1 MTLQQLKELYA
12 QKSAEMRSLHEST
25 GDEAWTGEV
34 RAKWEAMKVDLKA
47 LKEKIEREE
56 ELRENDQSFVEE
68 RARSGNHGAQPQPEL
83 TGADAEQRS
92 AFDAFL
98 RRGTEPLTAEQRS
111 AVFAMRA
118 QATNPNE
125 AGGFTVPTTLQ
136 ARVIESLNTYGGIA
150 AVCQL
155 LNTDNGAPI
164 AWAVSNGGEE
174 EGELIGENKQA
185 NEKDVEFGMG
195 TLGSYTISSKIIRVS
210 EQLLQDSGID
220 MEAFL
225 AGRISKRCGRTRNRL
240 IVQGTGAAETPEAPA
255 QPKGLEASVGQGAM
269 TASANKFTWQEVN
282 SLIHSVDPAYRA
294 APKFRLAFNDK
305 TAQALEEMVD
315 GNNRPLWLPGIDS
328 DRPATILKQQY
339 VIDQAIAD
347 IAAGKKFMFAGDFN
361 ELILRAVRSLTL
373 KRLVERY
380 AEYGQVGFLAF
391 LRFGI
396 VLQDTAAIKALAG
409 KGAEVAA

>member
-1 MTLQQLKELYA
+1 MTLQQMKELYA
-12 QKSAEMRSLHEST
+12 QKAAEMRSLHEST
-25 GDEAWTGEV
+25 GDEAWNGEV
-34 RAKWEAMKVDLKA
+34 RAKWEAIKVDLKV

-56 ELRENDQSFVEE
+56 ELRENDQSFIEE
-68 RARSGNHGAQPQPEL
+68 RARHGAQGNQQHQQEL
-83 TGADAEQRS
+83 SGADAEQRG

-98 RRGTEPLTAEQRS
+98 RRGAEHLTAEQRS
-111 AVFAMRA
+111 AVFALRA
-118 QATNPNE
+118 QGVSGPE
-125 AGGFTVPTTLQ
+125 AGGYTVPTTLQ

-150 AVCQL
+150 SVCQL
-155 LNTDNGAPI
+155 LSTDNGAPI

-185 NEKDVEFGMG
+185 GEKDVEFGMG
-195 TLGSYTISSKIIRVS
+195 TLGSHTISSKIIRVS

-240 IVQGTGAAETPEAPA
+240 IVQGTGAAETDSAPA
-255 QPKGLEASVGQGAM
+255 QPKGLEASVSLGSV
-269 TASANKFTWQEVN
+269 TASAAKFTWQEVN

-305 TAQALEEMVD
+305 TCQAMEEMVD

-347 IAAGKKFMFAGDFN
+347 IAAGKKFMYAGDFN

-380 AEYGQVGFLAF
+380 AEFGQVGFLAF

-409 KGAEVAA
+409 KGEGK

>member
-25 GDEAWTGEV
+25 GDDAWTGEV
-34 RAKWEAMKVDLKA
+34 RAKWETIRTE
-47 LKEKIEREE
+47 LKEIKDKIEREE
-56 ELRENDQSFVEE
+56 ELRQNDQSFVEE
-68 RARSGNHGAQPQPEL
+68 RARQPHADRPNEQL
-83 TGADAEQRS
+83 TGAEAEQR
-92 AFDAFL
+92 AAWDAWT
-98 RRGTEPLTAEQRS
+98 RRGMEFLTPEQRS
-111 AVFAMRA
+111 MISEMRA

-136 ARVIESLNTYGGIA
+136 ARVIESLSSYGGIA
-150 AVCQL
+150 SVCQL
-155 LNTDNGAPI
+155 LQTDNGAPI
-164 AWAVSNGGEE
+164 AWAVSDGGEE
-174 EGELIGENKQA
+174 EGELIGENKA
-185 NEKDVEFGMG
+185 ASEKDVTFGMG

-225 AGRISKRCGRTRNRL
+225 SGRISKRVGRTRNRL
-240 IVQGTGAAETPEAPA
+240 IVQGTGAGETADAPA
-255 QPKGLEASVGQGAM
+255 QPKGIEVAVGQGAM
-269 TASANKFTWQEVN
+269 TAKATSFTWQEVN

-294 APKFRLAFNDK
+294 APNFRLAFNDK
-305 TAQALEEMVD
+305 TSQALEEMVD

-347 IAAGKKFMFAGDFN
+347 IAAGKKFMYAGDWN
-361 ELILRAVRSLTL
+361 ELVLRAVRSLTL

-391 LRFGI
+391 LRFGL
-396 VLQDTAAIKALAG
+396 VLQDTAAIKALVG
-409 KGAEVAA
+409 KTA

>member
-1 MTLQQLKELYA
+1 MTLQQMKELYA
-12 QKSAEMRSLHEST
+12 QKAAEMRSLHEST
-25 GDEAWTGEV
+25 GDEAWNGEV
-34 RAKWEAMKVDLKA
+34 RAKWEAIKVDLKV

-56 ELRENDQSFVEE
+56 ELRENDQSFIEE
-68 RARSGNHGAQPQPEL
+68 RARHGAQGNQQHQQEL
-83 TGADAEQRS
+83 SGADAEQRG

-98 RRGTEPLTAEQRS
+98 RRGAEHLTAEQRS
-111 AVFAMRA
+111 AVFALRA
-118 QATNPNE
+118 QGVSGPE
-125 AGGFTVPTTLQ
+125 AGGYTVPTTLQ

-150 AVCQL
+150 SVCQL
-155 LNTDNGAPI
+155 LSTDNGAPI

-185 NEKDVEFGMG
+185 GEKDVEFGMG
-195 TLGSYTISSKIIRVS
+195 TLGSHTISSKIIRVS

-240 IVQGTGAAETPEAPA
+240 IVQGTGAAETDSAPA
-255 QPKGLEASVGQGAM
+255 QPKGLEASVSVGSL
-269 TASANKFTWQEVN
+269 TASVAKFTWQEVN

-305 TAQALEEMVD
+305 TCQAMEEMVD

-347 IAAGKKFMFAGDFN
+347 IAAGKKFMYAGDFN

-380 AEYGQVGFLAF
+380 AEFGQVGFLAF

-409 KGAEVAA
+409 KGEGK